1 MKCSEFEKR
10 IYLYS
15 ELTAS
20 ERKITDD
27 HISQCQSCNVLAA
40 QVLKQSQWIRK
51 TSAIQVE
58 AKHPQ
63 RITQRIMNS
72 IEGNEERVRPLGVII
87 SFLDN
92 LFVRYAFSSIS
103 IFLVVFFFL
112 EQSEGN
118 QAKTL
123 SNIEIKKGT
132 ILNTSAFLKSH
143 LKTREDKKEHISI
156 SKYSYYKSER
166 FIKTL

>member
-1 MKCSEFEKR
+1 MKCREFEKR

-27 HISQCQSCNVLAA
+27 HISQCQSCNALAA
-40 QVLKQSQWIRK
+40 QVFKQSQWIRK

-58 AKHPQ
+58 AKYPQ
-63 RITQRIMNS
+63 RLTQRIMNS
-72 IEGNEERVRPLGVII
+72 IEGNGERVRPLGVII

-112 EQSEGN
+112 EQQEGN

-143 LKTREDKKEHISI
+143 LKTRQDKAERMSI